1 MTIDLKVYCDGC
13 NRPQGEN
20 DGVYCESCYQELEE
34 RVKEL
39 TAQIDEKD
47 RVIAKLE
54 TEISNTKMGE

>member
-34 RVKEL
+34 RVGEL
-39 TAQIDEKD
+39 T
-47 RVIAKLE
+47 
-54 TEISNTKMGE
+54 G